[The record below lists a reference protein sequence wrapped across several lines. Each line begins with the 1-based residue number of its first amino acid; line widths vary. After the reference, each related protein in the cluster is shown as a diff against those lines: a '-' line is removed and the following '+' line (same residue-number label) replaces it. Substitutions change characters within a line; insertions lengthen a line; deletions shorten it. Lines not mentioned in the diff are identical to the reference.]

1 MNHQHI
7 FKQGNPERPLLLLL
21 HGTGGTE
28 HDLFFL
34 GEAIDPEASLLG
46 VRGNVTESGMNRY
59 FRRLAEGV
67 FDENDLG
74 YRTKELIAFL
84 DDASKEYGFDR
95 NNIVV
100 IGYSNG
106 ANIAGSMIYSFND
119 AVKGAILHHPMVP
132 FRNRQLPDLHSLPVF
147 IGAGTNDPLCAPE
160 ESTELKA
167 TLEGAGSDVSIYW
180 GNAGH
185 SLTNEEVVA
194 AKAWYNKHF

>member
-67 FDENDLG
+67 FDENDLD

-84 DDASKEYGFDR
+84 EEASKEYGFDR
-95 NNIVV
+95 NNIVA

-106 ANIAGSMIYSFND
+106 ANIAGSMIYSFKD
-119 AVKGAILHHPMVP
+119 VVKGAILHHPMCRSAIVNCLICIP
-132 FRNRQLPDLHSLPVF
+132 FLSLSVRAQMIRFAHRKKARN
-147 IGAGTNDPLCAPE
+147 
-160 ESTELKA
+160 
-167 TLEGAGSDVSIYW
+167 
-180 GNAGH
+180 
-185 SLTNEEVVA
+185 
-194 AKAWYNKHF
+194 

>member
-67 FDENDLG
+67 FYENDLE

-84 DDASKEYGFDR
+84 DDASAEYGFDR
-95 NNIVV
+95 NNIVA
-100 IGYSNG
+100 IGY
-106 ANIAGSMIYSFND
+106 
-119 AVKGAILHHPMVP
+119 
-132 FRNRQLPDLHSLPVF
+132 
-147 IGAGTNDPLCAPE
+147 
-160 ESTELKA
+160 
-167 TLEGAGSDVSIYW
+167 
-180 GNAGH
+180 
-185 SLTNEEVVA
+185 
-194 AKAWYNKHF
+194 